1 MDEQSKKILIVE
13 DEAIISWNIARIA
26 ERNGIFFC
34 AMAKSFEE
42 GLEAF
47 HRHQPDVIIL
57 DIIWEG
63 EKNGLDLAQTI
74 LDIQYIPIICLT
86 AYSTEIYVN
95 RIRKLNIFGYL
106 IKPFDEK
113 ELSVMLQLALNQSKK
128 AKVIALEQQHDK
140 EVIQNLNFYFRELA
154 DSLPFLLI
162 DFKENGE
169 VFYANSM
176 AKKDLGIKEEK
187 KYHFQDVFSHEP
199 SLHNYY
205 NACLSGKP
213 LAYKIL
219 PCKNNKD
226 CTCYHLSFWI
236 PVTLPNPSAKKG
248 VRLLSIPLQ
257 EWLDNLLLP
266 REQLWEHYHLS
277 SREIDILRGILQ
289 GKRLQ
294 TIAKENFISLP
305 TVKYHIN
312 QLYQKLGVT
321 GREELYQ
328 VLQEKILSDMPPD
341 VFFAYLFTS
350 IVPFIKK

>member
-1 MDEQSKKILIVE
+1 MEKKSKKILIIE

-26 ERNGIFFC
+26 EKNDLAICAIARN
-34 AMAKSFEE
+34 FEE
-42 GLEAF
+42 GLEVF
-47 HRHQPDVIIL
+47 HRHQPDVILL
-57 DIIWEG
+57 DIVYEG
-63 EKNGLDLAQTI
+63 EKNGLDLAHTI
-74 LDIQYIPIICLT
+74 LETQYIPIICLT
-86 AYSTEIYVN
+86 AYSTTMYIN
-95 RIRKLNIFGYL
+95 RIRELDIFGYL
-106 IKPFDEK
+106 TKPFDEK
-113 ELSVMLQLALNQSKK
+113 ELSVMLQLALNQSHK
-128 AKVIALEQQHDK
+128 AKVVALERQQSK
-140 EVIQNLNFYFRELA
+140 EVIENLNLYFRELA
-154 DSLPFLLI
+154 ESLPFLLI
-162 DFKENGE
+162 DFNENGE
-169 VFYANSM
+169 IFYMNSM
-176 AKKDLGIKEEK
+176 AKRDLNIKEERQ
-187 KYHFQDVFSHEP
+187 YRFLDIFGHDP

-205 NACLSGKP
+205 QICLSGKP
-213 LAYKIL
+213 LTYKVL
-219 PCKNNKD
+219 PCRNSQD
-226 CTCYHLSFWI
+226 GTCYHLSFWTPI
-236 PVTLPNPSAKKG
+236 TLPSPGSKKG

-289 GKRLQ
+289 GKRTQ